1 MTVINS
7 IMRNIN
13 KNRFRIY
20 ILLLVTVFISCK
32 KSISKNENTVSS
44 FQNLICDYT
53 KDSIRIKNVE
63 TFLLFGNPTND
74 TLKVSLKDF
83 QTNYRHIYEKDT
95 FKINF
100 EALTPISIPPNDS
113 LGLPCMSVIEKNFSK
128 KSEVFEKG
136 FSVVNAKSQ
145 KEVPHAPSYRL
156 RQMND
161 FQLYQK
167 WGKKNDNKS
176 L

>member
-1 MTVINS
+1 
-7 IMRNIN
+7 MRNIN
-13 KNRFRIY
+13 KNKFHIY
-20 ILLLVTVFISCK
+20 IILLVALFISCK
-32 KSISKNENTVSS
+32 KSISKDKNAVSS

-53 KDSIRIKNVE
+53 KDSINIKNVE

-74 TLKVSLKDF
+74 TLKVSLKDV
-83 QTNYRHIYEKDT
+83 QANYRHVYEKDT

-113 LGLPCMSVIEKNFSK
+113 IGLPCMSVIEKNFNKRSD
-128 KSEVFEKG
+128 VFEKG
-136 FSVVNAKSQ
+136 FSVFNVKSQ
-145 KEVPHAPSYRL
+145 KEISHAPSYRL

-167 WGKKNDNKS
+167 WGKKNDNIS

>member
-1 MTVINS
+1 MINS

-13 KNRFRIY
+13 KNKLNINTY
-20 ILLLVTVFISCK
+20 ILLIAALFMSCK
-32 KSISKNENTVSS
+32 KSISKNANAVSS

-53 KDSIRIKNVE
+53 KDSINIKSVE

-74 TLKVSLKDF
+74 TLKVSLKDV
-83 QTNYRHIYEKDT
+83 QANYRHIYEKDT

-113 LGLPCMSVIEKNFSK
+113 LGLPCMSIIGKNFSK

-136 FSVVNAKSQ
+136 FSVVNVKSQ
-145 KEVPHAPSYRL
+145 KEVSHAPSYRL
-156 RQMND
+156 NKIND

-167 WGKKNDNKS
+167 WGKKNDNMS